1 MHCLLSASTLL
12 EVICAVF
19 LHDDSRT
26 AMPDLLSK
34 FLETLSPRSYVAT
47 GMRAS
52 SGLAIRYDA
61 FAGLKLICVDHG
73 ACFVSPSADA
83 DERIELREGD
93 AIALVAPQNYIIA
106 TSADAP
112 PRESRDVKFRLSDG
126 LALYGDSGCASVRLF
141 AGKMVPDKAVA
152 QFFFSALP
160 SVLVIRRDEGG
171 DSIRRMMRIIHYERL
186 GREPGAEYATSRLID
201 LVMLTVIRFAL
212 QFPDAG
218 RAGLF
223 LAMKDRRLVP
233 ALWLIHN
240 EPARDWT
247 VDMLAEA
254 AHMSRPRFSA
264 HFRSI
269 IGMPPMD
276 YLVRWR
282 IRLAVQRLRDTDD
295 PVKVIAAS
303 LSFKTPVAFARTFRR
318 QEGITPRKSR
328 AESRKLLQATLE
340 STLREADGEAP
351 FAEKETMTKADV

>member
-112 PRESRDVKFRLSDG
+112 PRES
-126 LALYGDSGCASVRLF
+126 
-141 AGKMVPDKAVA
+141 
-152 QFFFSALP
+152 
-160 SVLVIRRDEGG
+160 
-171 DSIRRMMRIIHYERL
+171 
-186 GREPGAEYATSRLID
+186 
-201 LVMLTVIRFAL
+201 
-212 QFPDAG
+212 
-218 RAGLF
+218 
-223 LAMKDRRLVP
+223 
-233 ALWLIHN
+233 
-240 EPARDWT
+240 
-247 VDMLAEA
+247 
-254 AHMSRPRFSA
+254 
-264 HFRSI
+264 
-269 IGMPPMD
+269 GM
-276 YLVRWR
+276 
-282 IRLAVQRLRDTDD
+282 
-295 PVKVIAAS
+295 
-303 LSFKTPVAFARTFRR
+303 
-318 QEGITPRKSR
+318 
-328 AESRKLLQATLE
+328 
-340 STLREADGEAP
+340 
-351 FAEKETMTKADV
+351 